1 MTQYLP
7 YASAP
12 TQGYLSLARRLP
24 AGANLRRRNRR
35 RRGLEYGTYRDER
48 CARRPSARR
57 RRGRARRTVR
67 RDPRARR
74 ALRGYGVSILG
85 VAAPFAVGVLLWG
98 RRRVLAAIAGVLT
111 AVLIAVQVP
120 WYVSAAPAPRAVAV
134 RTMTVNMLYGHADAS
149 TISRVAAESADIVF
163 VQELTPEAAKRLKAV
178 GIDRTF
184 PYQAIDARPMAAGG
198 AVYSRYPMT
207 DHRNVNGFQLALVT
221 AQLQVVGVQ
230 SPSRGGSPRRP
241 VAKPIEGWHADYAVL
256 PSWLTDLATQAGQ
269 APIILGGD
277 FNSTIDME
285 SFRQLLTNGYR
296 DSAEQAGAGRQFTYP
311 SNKRYPPLI
320 GIDHILT
327 RNATAVTTS
336 TVKVPKT
343 DHRALLATVMVPRG

>member
-1 MTQYLP
+1 MSTVRTVTSVVVGVGLLVV
-7 YASAP
+7 A
-12 TQGYLSLARRLP
+12 
-24 AGANLRRRNRR
+24 AGALV
-35 RRGLEYGTYRDER
+35 
-48 CARRPSARR
+48 ARYVEIP
-57 RRGRARRTVR
+57 GHRTLYVVIAS
-67 RDPRARR
+67 PFLA
-74 ALRGYGVSILG
+74 I
-85 VAAPFAVGVLLWG
+85 AAPFAVGVLLWG

-221 AQLQVVGVQ
+221 AQLQVDGVQ
-230 SPSRGGSPRRP
+230 SPVH
-241 VAKPIEGWHADYAVL
+241 VAAVHLAGPWPKPIEGWHADYAVI

-336 TVKVPKT
+336 TVEVPKT
-343 DHRALLATVMVPRG
+343 DHRALLATIMVPRG